1 MLEIA
6 DRLLAALDAGRS
18 VTVATVSGVLGSAP
32 RTVGTSMAVAG
43 GDVIGSISG
52 GCVEGAAVDACER
65 VLDTGR
71 PEAARFGFTD
81 DDAFAVGLSCG
92 GELDVIVMRVGSP
105 SVRAELEAARAGRP
119 AGIATVVGGPAA
131 LLGRTLAGASGSGL
145 EGDLT
150 VQELDAAFHGS
161 ASGPSISSLR
171 ALVVGDV
178 ASGITGRRTVD
189 CGDSTLE
196 LLIESRAAAPLLIL
210 IGAVEFAA
218 ALAVAARPLG
228 YRIVVCDARPAF
240 ATTIRFPAADEVV
253 VEWPNLYLAGIAD
266 SLDPRSAVCVLS
278 HDDRFDLPVLREA
291 LLSPAGF
298 VGALGSRST
307 HERRVRALREAGVP
321 DDAIARLRSPI
332 GLDLGASS
340 PEETAVAI
348 LAEIIAAKTGGSGLP
363 LRDLDG
369 PIHRATTA
377 RAEGSEPEP
386 DSLDRSRP

>member
-6 DRLLAALDAGRS
+6 DRLLVALDAGRA

-32 RTVGTSMAVAG
+32 RTIGTSMALAG
-43 GDVIGSISG
+43 GEVIGSISG

-65 VLDTGR
+65 VLDSGR
-71 PEAARFGFTD
+71 PETACFGFTD

-92 GELDVIVMRVGSP
+92 GELDVIVTSIGSP
-105 SVRAELEAARAGRP
+105 SLRAELSAARDGLLAGV
-119 AGIATVVGGPAA
+119 AVVVGGPRM
-131 LLGRTLAGASGSGL
+131 LLGRSLAGASGSGL
-145 EGDLT
+145 PGDLT
-150 VQELDAAFHGS
+150 DAELAAAFADAAS
-161 ASGPSISSLR
+161 APSLASLR
-171 ALVVGDV
+171 ALVAGDV
-178 ASGITGRRTVD
+178 ASGFTGRRSVD
-189 CGDSTLE
+189 CGASSLE
-196 LLIESRAAAPLLIL
+196 LLVESRAAAPSLIL
-210 IGAVEFAA
+210 VGAVEFAA

-240 ATTIRFPAADEVV
+240 ATAARFPAADEVV

-266 SLDPRSAVCVLS
+266 SLDTRSAVCVLS

-291 LLSPAGF
+291 LLSSAGV

-307 HERRVRALREAGVP
+307 HERRIRALRDAGVP
-321 DDAIARLRSPI
+321 DEAVARLRSPI

-348 LAEIIAAKTGGSGLP
+348 LAEIIAVRAGGSGLP

-369 PIHRATTA
+369 PIHRAAAA
-377 RAEGSEPEP
+377 RSREIDPVSGRP
-386 DSLDRSRP
+386 DRSRP